1 MKQIYTVLF
10 CLISMISLSEGM
22 HISGVVKDI
31 DTKKPVDA
39 AVVTIK
45 FYAGFEYSDI
55 TDSLGNFDIKTTA
68 IVPEGDY
75 TILLTAKNYW
85 STAGFVH
92 VTKECSRNFFIKAK
106 AQDTAKL
113 EAKRIETPVVNKK
126 DSVTL
131 IVGVKDL
138 PKTELDGYATNNL
151 VFLIDISSS
160 MNSPEKMPLLK
171 ESMKYLVSELRET
184 DRVAILTFSKYV
196 KEVLPSTAAANKNSI
211 YKIIDE
217 LTFGSTS
224 QGGAALEVA
233 YKAASKNFV
242 QKGNNRI
249 VLASDGV
256 FTSGESDYKKMQ
268 QLIESGLD
276 KKISLSIFCFGKNTE
291 YVKIKLKK
299 LTSAG
304 NGNFATITTI
314 EEAKQRMMEEAK
326 AVKE

>member
-1 MKQIYTVLF
+1 
-10 CLISMISLSEGM
+10 
-22 HISGVVKDI
+22 
-31 DTKKPVDA
+31 
-39 AVVTIK
+39 
-45 FYAGFEYSDI
+45 
-55 TDSLGNFDIKTTA
+55 
-68 IVPEGDY
+68 
-75 TILLTAKNYW
+75 
-85 STAGFVH
+85 
-92 VTKECSRNFFIKAK
+92 
-106 AQDTAKL
+106 
-113 EAKRIETPVVNKK
+113 
-126 DSVTL
+126 
-131 IVGVKDL
+131 L

-276 KKISLSIFCFGKNTE
+276 KNISLSIFCFGKNTE